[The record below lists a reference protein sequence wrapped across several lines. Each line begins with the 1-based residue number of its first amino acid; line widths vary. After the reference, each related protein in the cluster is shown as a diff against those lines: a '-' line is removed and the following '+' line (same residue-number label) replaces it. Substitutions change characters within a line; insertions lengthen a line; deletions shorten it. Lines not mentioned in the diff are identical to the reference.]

1 MSGKK
6 QLISNYRP
14 ISLTSTPCELLE
26 YIIHT
31 HISEFLS
38 KHNIL
43 TKHQHGFKKGYS
55 TCTQLVE
62 TIHDFATSI
71 NNGTQTNAIFM
82 DFAKAFDKV
91 SHKKLLFKLE
101 KTLKN
106 PCLIKWIA
114 NYLINLKQFV
124 VFNEFCSE
132 EATVD
137 SGVPQGTV
145 FGPLLFLIFINDIV
159 NEVPVKIK
167 LYADD
172 CHIF

>member
-1 MSGKK
+1 MIS
-6 QLISNYRP
+6 QLQLTMGHKLMP
-14 ISLTSTPCELLE
+14 SLWTLQ
-26 YIIHT
+26 
-31 HISEFLS
+31 
-38 KHNIL
+38 KHL
-43 TKHQHGFKKGYS
+43 TK
-55 TCTQLVE
+55 
-62 TIHDFATSI
+62 
-71 NNGTQTNAIFM
+71 
-82 DFAKAFDKV
+82 
-91 SHKKLLFKLE
+91 SHTRNYFFKLE

-145 FGPLLFLIFINDIV
+145 LGPLLFLIFINDIV